1 MPWMEASAMRL
12 RSEFVMLARRPD
24 ANVRGLCRRYGI
36 SPQTG
41 YKWIGR
47 SGRSQ
52 ADAGVVGDAVV
63 DDLAVAM
70 ADRSRRP
77 HTSPGRTDRV
87 IEQLVCDLRLQHP
100 AWGGRK
106 IHARLLARGHS
117 DIPAASTI
125 TDILRRN
132 GLIDPDESSK
142 HKPFV
147 RFEHLQPNDL
157 WQMDFVGHF
166 PLDDGGRCHTL
177 TVLDDHSRFCLAA
190 RACANETGATVQ
202 KHLTDS
208 FRRYGLPRR
217 ILSDNGS
224 PWGCDSEHRYTQLGA
239 WMIRLGISISHG
251 RPYHPQTQG
260 KDERFNRTLKAEAIG
275 TRRFRDVDD
284 VQHRFDPWRDVYNLE
299 RPHEALG
306 MATPAT
312 RYTPSPRPFP
322 ESLPPIEYGLSDIVR
337 RVQADG
343 YFNYRTIRFK
353 ISQAF
358 TGHPIALRPTS
369 RDGELD
375 VFFCHQN
382 VATIDLRSETR
393 IG

>member
-12 RSEFVMLARRPD
+12 RHEFVTLARHAGSNIR
-24 ANVRGLCRRYGI
+24 ALCRRYDV
-36 SPQTG
+36 SPKTA
-41 YKWIGR
+41 YKWIDRHEAGSSDSAIAGDDER
-47 SGRSQ
+47 ALL
-52 ADAGVVGDAVV
+52 ADQ
-63 DDLAVAM
+63 
-70 ADRSRRP
+70 SRRP
-77 HTSPGRTDRV
+77 HTSPGRTDRA
-87 IEQLVCDLRLQHP
+87 IEQLVCDLRRQHP

-106 IHARLLARGHS
+106 IHARLLAMGHTGV
-117 DIPAASTI
+117 PAASTI

-166 PLDDGGRCHTL
+166 PLDTGGRCHPL

-190 RACANETGATVQ
+190 RACANQTGATVQ
-202 KHLTDS
+202 KHLIDL
-208 FRRYGLPRR
+208 FQLYGMPDR
-217 ILSDNGS
+217 ILCDNGS

-239 WMIRLGISISHG
+239 WLIRLGISISHG

-275 TRRFRDVDD
+275 NRRFSDLPG
-284 VQHRFDPWRDVYNLE
+284 VQGRFDPWRNVYNLE

-312 RYTPSPRPFP
+312 RYAPSPRSFP
-322 ESLPPIEYGLSDIVR
+322 ESLPTIEYGPGDIVR
-337 RVQADG
+337 RVQTDG

-369 RDGELD
+369 RDGELN
-375 VFFCHQN
+375 VFFCHQK
-382 VATIDLRSETR
+382 VATIDLKSETR